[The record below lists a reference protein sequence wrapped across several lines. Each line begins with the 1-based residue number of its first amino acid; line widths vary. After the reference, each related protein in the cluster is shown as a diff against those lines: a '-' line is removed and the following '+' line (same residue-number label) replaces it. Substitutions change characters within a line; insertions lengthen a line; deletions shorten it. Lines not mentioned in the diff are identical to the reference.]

1 MLRVFCTCH
10 QEEMLVW
17 GIYLSVEALLVKYKD
32 LAIGMIQVLTIVKKK
47 HTEDI
52 FSALKAMKVKKGP
65 LTETFIA

>member
-10 QEEMLVW
+10 QEEMLGW

-52 FSALKAMKVKKGP
+52 SNIFSALKAMKVKKKA
-65 LTETFIA
+65 L